1 MHQFVGRN
9 DPKMAQEIK
18 DKWSKEQWAC
28 LPDVEDA
35 AELAHKGI
43 LTSVQNLCLKELD
56 ISKVE
61 VDKIAK
67 LVAIVKSKVRLYYS
81 SKVPKNILNNVRSS
95 TLELFQ
101 VTLSRNETK
110 DLVTS
115 MRHGIKKLRL
125 NFVDMHN
132 VEFNKYGRFGRQK
145 CSWIG
150 FDNYTYTKED
160 DNGYSLAQYYELA
173 DDGWEDWSVSE
184 FYEAGAHFEK
194 ICLSS

>member
-1 MHQFVGRN
+1 MHLFVGRN
-9 DPKMAQEIK
+9 DQNMAQEIK
-18 DKWSKEQWAC
+18 DKWSKEQWAL
-28 LPDVEDA
+28 LPDVVNA

-67 LVAIVKSKVRLYYS
+67 LAAIVTNKVRLYYS

-115 MRHGIKKLRL
+115 MRQRIKKLRL

-132 VEFNKYGRFGRQK
+132 VEFNKYRFGRQK
-145 CSWIG
+145 CTWIG
-150 FDNYTYTKED
+150 FDDYTYTTAD
-160 DNGYSLAQYYELA
+160 DNGYSFAHSFDY
-173 DDGWEDWSVSE
+173 WENWSVSP
-184 FYEAGAHFEK
+184 FYNAGAHLEK
-194 ICLSS
+194 DCLSS